1 MIYKFAYGKNS
12 FKLDLEG
19 DLEVLDCKNVNFKE
33 FPIKEYISN
42 IQIKGK
48 KIGIIIPDT
57 TRPLP
62 AKEIL
67 NIIYPRIKDKIVTI
81 FIANGTHRKTS
92 EKETINYLGHFK
104 DKFKLV
110 FNEPEIAKKYSKIGI
125 TSYGTQV
132 EIQKEVLKQ
141 DQLICFAVSRPH
153 YYAGYSGGRK
163 IFLPGVS
170 SIKTIQ
176 QNHRLVLDKEPSK
189 GKNPS
194 AVLGILKENPVHI
207 DMMEALKLIPV
218 PYEIHNFVI
227 LNEKI
232 IFGTKDFTK
241 AVNFIKENFE
251 LKAKEKF
258 DTLIISAGGAPYDL
272 NFIQGHKCLENS
284 IGPLKKGGSIFAYI
298 EAGEGFG
305 SKDCKKFLKLGSI
318 ANISKNLRLNFK
330 VYGHTALTIKMKA
343 ENHNI
348 NLCTKLSDED
358 VRLMGYKK
366 WDGLNLPKTLGR
378 AGIIKQGSIFY
389 FPRNF
394 GQSN

>member
-1 MIYKFAYGKNS
+1 MIYEFAYGKNS

-33 FPIKEYISN
+33 FPVKEYISK

-67 NIIYPRIKDKIVTI
+67 DNIYPKIKDKTI
-81 FIANGTHRKTS
+81 TLFIANGTHRKTS

-132 EIQKEVLKQ
+132 EIQKEVLRQ
-141 DQLICFAVSRPH
+141 EQLICFAVSRPH

-163 IFLPGVS
+163 IFLPGIS
-170 SIKTIQ
+170 SMKTIQ
-176 QNHRLVLDKEPSK
+176 QNHRLVLDKDPSK

-194 AVLGILKENPVHI
+194 AVLGVLKENPVHI
-207 DMMEALKLIPV
+207 DMMEALKFIPV

-232 IFGTKDFTK
+232 IFGTKDFIK
-241 AVNFIKENFE
+241 AVNFIKKNFE
-251 LKAKEKF
+251 LKTKEKF
-258 DTLIISAGGAPYDL
+258 DTLIISAGGAPYDI
-272 NFIQGHKCLENS
+272 NFIQGHKCLEDS
-284 IGPLKKGGSIFAYI
+284 IGALKKGGSIFAYI

-305 SKDCKKFLKLGSI
+305 SEDCKKFLKLGSI
-318 ANISKNLRLNFK
+318 ENISKNLRLNFK

-343 ENHNI
+343 ENYDI

-358 VRLMGYKK
+358 VKLMGYKK
-366 WDGLNLPKTLGR
+366 WDGLNLPKNLGR
-378 AGIIKQGSIFY
+378 VGIIRQGSIFY
-389 FPRNF
+389 FSRNF
-394 GQSN
+394 GK